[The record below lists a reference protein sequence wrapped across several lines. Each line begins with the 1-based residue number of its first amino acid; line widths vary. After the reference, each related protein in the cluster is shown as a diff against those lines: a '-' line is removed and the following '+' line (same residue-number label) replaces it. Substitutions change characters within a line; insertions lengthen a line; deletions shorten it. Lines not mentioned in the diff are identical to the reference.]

1 MVLSCPVVVLPLFQ
15 RYEELLSRRSCGLW
29 HGERLCLSAC
39 HGACRSMSLLRCAQ
53 QHAGMPI
60 SFPNTAASAVLCTV
74 ALLEEVVVLVGVP
87 LQHLWPQQHG

>member
-1 MVLSCPVVVLPLFQ
+1 
-15 RYEELLSRRSCGLW
+15 
-29 HGERLCLSAC
+29 
-39 HGACRSMSLLRCAQ
+39 MSLLRCAQ